1 MSGKAGRSG
10 PGYSCQPRSQ
20 RNTVKGHGVM
30 VEAPARHPGDPPRR
44 RECLVEVAM
53 QEAAY
58 ATLTSQLH
66 AYFETGQVADAYTN
80 NLFYIGTRA
89 TGGKGG
95 NHAFVG
101 PDWKGTPKDV
111 IEHRVPTDG
120 WVFRPLAGTQGIGAR
135 AQSGLCERWARHV
148 EPRVKSR
155 CSRTAITS
163 GKTASRSKTRRPG
176 NKNNGSG
183 NQGCGSAGALRR
195 TQRWSNRPANPQAQA
210 TPGAPQLIMSWFQPP
225 APRFVWSASYI
236 DRRRIASQSSVPI
249 ADMRDRPTNY

>member
-1 MSGKAGRSG
+1 
-10 PGYSCQPRSQ
+10 
-20 RNTVKGHGVM
+20 
-30 VEAPARHPGDPPRR
+30 
-44 RECLVEVAM
+44 M

-101 PDWKGTPKDV
+101 PDWKGTLPKDV
-111 IEHRVPTDG
+111 TV
-120 WVFRPLAGTQGIGAR
+120 
-135 AQSGLCERWARHV
+135 V
-148 EPRVKSR
+148 ES
-155 CSRTAITS
+155 T
-163 GKTASRSKTRRPG
+163 GKIHKP
-176 NKNNGSG
+176 K
-183 NQGCGSAGALRR
+183 
-195 TQRWSNRPANPQAQA
+195 A
-210 TPGAPQLIMSWFQPP
+210 TPGAPELIMSWFQPP

-236 DRRRIASQSSVPI
+236 RTQGKIALLEDGHYIWEDSDRRRIASQSSVPI